1 MKNTLGIRDASEAT
15 GFTQRQLRSYE
26 EKGYINPPLKITCGE
41 IRYRR
46 YTPEHI
52 EELKAFK
59 RFIDDGFTLLAAADK
74 ALQNPRK
81 EEK

>member
-15 GFTQRQLRSYE
+15 GFTQRQLRTYE
-26 EKGYINPPLKITCGE
+26 EKGYINQPLKITCGE

-52 EELKAFK
+52 EDLKVFK
-59 RFIDDGFTLLAAADK
+59 RFIDDGFTLHAAAAK
-74 ALQNPRK
+74 TLKKSQK